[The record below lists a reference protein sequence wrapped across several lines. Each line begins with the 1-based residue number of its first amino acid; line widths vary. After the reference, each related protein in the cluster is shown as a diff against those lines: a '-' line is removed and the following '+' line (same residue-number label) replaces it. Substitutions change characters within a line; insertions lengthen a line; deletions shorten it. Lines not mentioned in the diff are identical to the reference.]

1 MRHEPLRRQVSP
13 KKKSRAIIGD
23 GSSPSI
29 LWLLRNSLDESTS
42 LARVERHSIFSWR
55 AAGRIPLNGYAG
67 DATRPGVEG
76 CVTEVC
82 VPISRQYRTASEA
95 RAGFSPRF
103 EPKQPLSRDR
113 SLTER
118 RSKVLPELIE
128 FFELLGPANP
138 RSGTAVYHK
147 SVSGYKA

>member
-1 MRHEPLRRQVSP
+1 MT
-13 KKKSRAIIGD
+13 D
-23 GSSPSI
+23 
-29 LWLLRNSLDESTS
+29 
-42 LARVERHSIFSWR
+42 
-55 AAGRIPLNGYAG
+55 
-67 DATRPGVEG
+67 
-76 CVTEVC
+76 VC
-82 VPISRQYRTASEA
+82 VPIFPTVSHCERSAS
-95 RAGFSPRF
+95 AGFSPRF

-138 RSGTAVYHK
+138 RSGTAVYYK